1 MGQIYGG
8 KQSFPSNPLSLFVA
22 LLCDFVMACRFSG
35 LYVRRLCRRGQHDII
50 IGQIGNRFSARPAGI
65 GYFSVSF
72 DPPFG
77 MSRRDATPTKI
88 TMKPKKTRFFFTKQW
103 WADLSTNFFGALLG
117 IVVTFGTTGYLE
129 YCDKKAMGRT
139 AALMTIGDIEYSIR
153 KLETDCETFLRYD
166 TVFRAV
172 LDRYPD
178 RLDEVPADT
187 LSLYLNSFFADKF
200 YIVNPAA
207 EGVFAHSSDIWR
219 TLDNY
224 ALQQRIGHCFALRN
238 KLNDFSVQLQ
248 RKQKEAAEA
257 FFTEKFFGDR
267 KDFLAAVRE
276 LTGLPSVRQYFAL
289 YPLDV
294 EIQILG
300 VRQLRAMNDRNIQDM
315 NITREE
321 LEECLVLLDYG
332 ADVKSKEFDDASPV
346 DAPE

>member
-1 MGQIYGG
+1 MRAGPAAGDNMTQQDDKLGVV
-8 KQSFPSNPLSLFVA
+8 FPPARRKSGVFPLVLTSRTGWF
-22 LLCDFVMACRFSG
+22 
-35 LYVRRLCRRGQHDII
+35 RRGAIL
-50 IGQIGNRFSARPAGI
+50 
-65 GYFSVSF
+65 
-72 DPPFG
+72 
-77 MSRRDATPTKI
+77 TKI

-153 KLETDCETFLRYD
+153 KLEADCETFLRYD

-187 LSLYLNSFFADKF
+187 LGLYLNSFFADKF

-238 KLNDFSVQLQ
+238 MLNDSSVQLQ
-248 RKQKEAAEA
+248 RRQKEAAEA
-257 FFTEKFFGDR
+257 FFTERFFGDR

-276 LTGLPSVRQYFAL
+276 LTSLPSVRQYFAL

-294 EIQILG
+294 EILMQG

-315 NITREE
+315 DITREE
-321 LEECLVLLDYG
+321 LEDCVVSLDYS
-332 ADVKSKEFDDASPV
+332 ADVMSRDCNAAVRGGASK
-346 DAPE
+346 

>member
-1 MGQIYGG
+1 
-8 KQSFPSNPLSLFVA
+8 
-22 LLCDFVMACRFSG
+22 
-35 LYVRRLCRRGQHDII
+35 
-50 IGQIGNRFSARPAGI
+50 
-65 GYFSVSF
+65 
-72 DPPFG
+72 
-77 MSRRDATPTKI
+77 MSRRGAILTKI

-153 KLETDCETFLRYD
+153 KLEADCETFLRYD

-187 LSLYLNSFFADKF
+187 LGLYLNSFFADKF

-238 KLNDFSVQLQ
+238 MLNDSSVQLQ
-248 RKQKEAAEA
+248 RRQKEAAEA

-267 KDFLAAVRE
+267 KDFLAAGRE
-276 LTGLPSVRQYFAL
+276 LTSLPSVRQYFAL

-294 EIQILG
+294 EILMQG

-315 NITREE
+315 DITRKE
-321 LEECLVLLDYG
+321 LEDCVVSLDYS
-332 ADVKSKEFDDASPV
+332 ADVMSRDCDAAVRGGAS
-346 DAPE
+346 E

>member
-1 MGQIYGG
+1 
-8 KQSFPSNPLSLFVA
+8 
-22 LLCDFVMACRFSG
+22 
-35 LYVRRLCRRGQHDII
+35 
-50 IGQIGNRFSARPAGI
+50 
-65 GYFSVSF
+65 
-72 DPPFG
+72 
-77 MSRRDATPTKI
+77 MSRRGAILTKI

-153 KLETDCETFLRYD
+153 KLEADCETFLRYD

-187 LSLYLNSFFADKF
+187 LGLYLNSFFADKF

-238 KLNDFSVQLQ
+238 MLNDSSVQLQ
-248 RKQKEAAEA
+248 RRQKEAAEA

-276 LTGLPSVRQYFAL
+276 LTSLPSVRQYFAL

-294 EIQILG
+294 EILMQG

-315 NITREE
+315 DITREE
-321 LEECLVLLDYG
+321 LEDCVVSLDYS
-332 ADVKSKEFDDASPV
+332 ADVMSRDYDAAVRGGAS
-346 DAPE
+346 E

>member
-1 MGQIYGG
+1 MTNWE
-8 KQSFPSNPLSLFVA
+8 SFFRPP
-22 LLCDFVMACRFSG
+22 G
-35 LYVRRLCRRGQHDII
+35 
-50 IGQIGNRFSARPAGI
+50 GNRV
-65 GYFSVSF
+65 FSVSF
-72 DPPFG
+72 DIPNG
-77 MSRRDATPTKI
+77 MSRRGAILTKN

-153 KLETDCETFLRYD
+153 KLEADCETFLRYD

-187 LSLYLNSFFADKF
+187 LGLYLNSFFADKF

-238 KLNDFSVQLQ
+238 MLNDSSVQLQ
-248 RKQKEAAEA
+248 RRQKEAAEA

-276 LTGLPSVRQYFAL
+276 LTSLPSVRQYFAL

-294 EIQILG
+294 EILMQG

-315 NITREE
+315 DITRKE
-321 LEECLVLLDYG
+321 LEDCVVSLDYS
-332 ADVKSKEFDDASPV
+332 ADVMSRDCDAAVRGGAS
-346 DAPE
+346 E